1 MITLFLLHPLKQ
13 IPVQVWSFEN
23 ESVIRIGRSS
33 DNHVILYSAVVS
45 RHHVELRRTGE
56 KSWEIVNLGTNG
68 TYLDG
73 KRVNQIPVVDGVI
86 IRLARSGP
94 NLQIR
99 LGSEALQEY
108 DALSTRT
115 YSQQSENAQ
124 PGNDLGE
131 PHATL
136 DPNQSPISSNEKDTS
151 GRPSINR
158 LPEQAIAPHNE
169 ATSRVSSSPLPQ
181 GLSIRHRFMPPSSL
195 QPGNFA
201 STAAATKITRT
212 LANSRMLSPD
222 QCPHERR
229 GALFCEDCGQP
240 LHVLK
245 TVGDYQLVQVL
256 GQGAVGITYLAWC
269 RGQTLVLKTLRDR
282 WIGDPK
288 AHTALE
294 AEATL
299 LGQIN
304 HPRIPHLIEF
314 LVEDDVP
321 YLVIDMVN
329 GRSLAQWVE
338 TNGAAP
344 INQAAEWMRELCK
357 ILSYL
362 HTFDPPILHR
372 GIHPS
377 SIICQD
383 RFYAG
388 KISLVDFGAIKP
400 LLLGSGIPPDR
411 TAYLAPEQF
420 SLDATPAAD
429 LYGIAPLMAFLITR
443 QDPVSFYRPVGDV
456 WRFVGEA
463 VPDIPAA
470 LAQMFTRLTAP
481 NPGDRYQDALDLE
494 ADLQAFC

>member
-73 KRVNQIPVVDGVI
+73 KRVNQISVVDGSV

-99 LGSEALQEY
+99 IGTDALQEY

-115 YSQQSENAQ
+115 YTQQPDNTSVDIEQAST
-124 PGNDLGE
+124 P
-131 PHATL
+131 
-136 DPNQSPISSNEKDTS
+136 KDTFNPNELNS
-151 GRPSINR
+151 ASHEDADSDGKIAQQTS
-158 LPEQAIAPHNE
+158 EAEAIANP
-169 ATSRVSSSPLPQ
+169 ASVQVVPP
-181 GLSIRHRFMPPSSL
+181 GMSIRQRTLPIASL

-201 STAAATKITRT
+201 STAAVTKITRT
-212 LANSRMLSPD
+212 LATSPMVSPD
-222 QCPHERR
+222 HCSHERR
-229 GALFCEDCGQP
+229 GDLFCEDCGQP

-245 TVGDYQLVQVL
+245 IVGDYQLVQVL
-256 GQGAVGITYLAWC
+256 GEGEVGITYLAWC

-282 WIGDPK
+282 WVGNANAYK
-288 AHTALE
+288 ALE

-299 LGQIN
+299 LGQLN
-304 HPRIPHLIEF
+304 YPRLPHLIEF
-314 LVEDDVP
+314 FIEDELP
-321 YLVIDMVN
+321 YLVMDVVS
-329 GRSLAQWVE
+329 GRSLSSWIAA
-338 TNGAAP
+338 NGAVP
-344 INQAAEWMRELCK
+344 LNQAAEWISELCR
-357 ILSYL
+357 ILSYI
-362 HTFDPPILHR
+362 HAFDPPILHR
-372 GIHPS
+372 GIYPGN
-377 SIICQD
+377 ILCQD

-388 KISLVDFGAIKP
+388 KIALVDFGAIKP
-400 LLLGSGIPPDR
+400 LLLGSGVPPDQ

-420 SLDATPAAD
+420 SLDATPATD
-429 LYGIAPLMAFLITR
+429 LYAIAPLMAFLLTG
-443 QDPVSFYRPVGDV
+443 QDPVSFYRPVDDV

-463 VPDIPAA
+463 IPDVPPA
-470 LAQMFTRLTAP
+470 LAQILNRLTQP
-481 NPGDRYQDALDLE
+481 QPSDRYRSALELA
-494 ADLQAFC
+494 ADLLAFC

>member
-45 RHHVELRRTGE
+45 RHHVELSRTGE

-124 PGNDLGE
+124 PGNNLGE

-151 GRPSINR
+151 DRPSINR

-201 STAAATKITRT
+201 STAAAAKIART

-229 GALFCEDCGQP
+229 GALFCEACGQP

-288 AHTALE
+288 AHRL
-294 AEATL
+294 
-299 LGQIN
+299 I
-304 HPRIPHLIEF
+304 PR
-314 LVEDDVP
+314 
-321 YLVIDMVN
+321 
-329 GRSLAQWVE
+329 
-338 TNGAAP
+338 
-344 INQAAEWMRELCK
+344 
-357 ILSYL
+357 
-362 HTFDPPILHR
+362 
-372 GIHPS
+372 
-377 SIICQD
+377 
-383 RFYAG
+383 
-388 KISLVDFGAIKP
+388 
-400 LLLGSGIPPDR
+400 
-411 TAYLAPEQF
+411 
-420 SLDATPAAD
+420 
-429 LYGIAPLMAFLITR
+429 
-443 QDPVSFYRPVGDV
+443 
-456 WRFVGEA
+456 
-463 VPDIPAA
+463 
-470 LAQMFTRLTAP
+470 
-481 NPGDRYQDALDLE
+481 
-494 ADLQAFC
+494 